1 MTLPPLAFLRR
12 LLVALAA
19 FVTAVAGAPE
29 ARAATADATVTGG
42 TLSFI
47 NSTPGNVT
55 FPSVTL
61 NGANQTTSQTQPL
74 DISDARGTGVGW
86 RVTATSTQFLNGADA
101 LPVGSVTI
109 ASSPTVACDA
119 GVTCTTATVSGVSY
133 PYTLPSGPTAPTA
146 TTMYNAAV
154 NTGMGAQ
161 TVTPTWQLV
170 VPASAKAG
178 TYTSTWTYSLVSG
191 P

>member
-1 MTLPPLAFLRR
+1 MSLPTAAFLRR

-61 NGANQTTSQTQPL
+61 NGTNQTTSQTQPL
-74 DISDARGTGVGW
+74 DISDARGTGAGW
-86 RVTATSTQFLNGADA
+86 HVTATSTEFANGPDT
-101 LPVGSVTI
+101 LPVGSITL
-109 ASSPTVACDA
+109 ASAPSVACDA
-119 GVTCTTATVSGVSY
+119 GVSCTPATVSGVTY

-146 TTMYNAAV
+146 TTMYNAAS
-154 NTGMGAQ
+154 NSGMGAQ

-178 TYTSTWTYSLVSG
+178 TYTSTWTFSLVSG